1 MVKDSIIHFYSGD
14 RREHSKSTNKFKEK
28 VTEDKACV
36 VGTVKLL
43 LLLQRHERDPLS
55 LFPYKVPRE
64 ILRKMFASKSSF
76 ADVK

>member
-43 LLLQRHERDPLS
+43 LLLQRHE
-55 LFPYKVPRE
+55 
-64 ILRKMFASKSSF
+64 
-76 ADVK
+76 